1 MRLHDATGDEEP
13 EPSAAWV
20 AVLPPHERVE
30 DLLLFPLRKS
40 GTVVPNLHRNHTICG
55 LNGDRNVGLRRGIR
69 QGVSNQVPDGSSKM
83 AGVGPNHDALRGR
96 DGHAVVPGSG
106 IT

>member
-30 DLLLFPLRKS
+30 DLLLFPFRKS
-40 GTVVPNLHRNHTICG
+40 GTVVSNLHRDHSICG
-55 LNGDRNVGLRRGIR
+55 LDGDRHVGIRRGIR

-83 AGVGPNHDALRGR
+83 AGVCPNHDALRGR
-96 DGHAVVPGSG
+96 DGHAVVPGPD